1 MAIQLSDH
9 FNYKKLLR
17 FCLPSI
23 IMMIFTSIYGVVDG
37 LFVSNFV
44 GKTSF
49 AAVNLIMP
57 FNMILG
63 GTGFMIGTGGSA
75 LVAKTLGEGNDELAK
90 KYFSMMIYFT
100 LLCGII
106 LSILGVAFARPVA
119 YLLGATDA
127 MIGECVGYARVVL
140 LFNAAFMLQ
149 NVFQSFLVTAA
160 KPKFGLIV
168 TIAAGVTN
176 MVLDALFIGVFRWGV
191 IGAALATGLSQLV
204 GGLLP
209 LLFFINKNN
218 GSNLCLVPSKLEF
231 KPILMACT
239 NGVSELMTNISS
251 SIVGMLYNFQLMK
264 FAGENG
270 VAAYGVI
277 MYVQF
282 IFIAVF
288 FGYSIGTAPIVGFN
302 FGAQRHSELKNML
315 RKSMLIMI
323 SSGVFMM
330 ALAQLLAST
339 LARIFVGYDPELM
352 EMTKHAFSLVSFSF
366 ILAGV
371 NIYISSFFTA
381 LNNGVISAVV
391 SFLRTLVF
399 QASSV
404 LILPIFFELDGIWAA
419 ITVAELCAAAISIF
433 LLFANRKKYNYM

>member
-100 LLCGII
+100 LLCGVI
-106 LSILGVAFARPVA
+106 LSILGVTFARPVA

-127 MIGECVGYARVVL
+127 MIGECVSYARVVL
-140 LFNAAFMLQ
+140 IFNAAFMLQ

-209 LLFFINKNN
+209 LIFFINKNN
-218 GSNLCLVPSKLEF
+218 GSNLHLVPSKLEV

-315 RKSMLIMI
+315 RKSMLIML
-323 SSGVFMM
+323 SSGVVMM

-339 LARIFVGYDPELM
+339 LAKIFVGYDPELM

-419 ITVAELCAAAISIF
+419 ITVAEICAAVISVA
-433 LLFANRKKYNYM
+433 LLFANRKKYNYI

>member
-90 KYFSMMIYFT
+90 KYFSMMIFFT

-127 MIGECVGYARVVL
+127 MISECVGYARVVL

-168 TIAAGVTN
+168 TIASGVTN

-209 LLFFINKNN
+209 LIFFVNKNN

-339 LARIFVGYDPELM
+339 LAKIFVGYDPELM

-404 LILPIFFELDGIWAA
+404 LILPVFFELDGIWAA
-419 ITVAELCAAAISIF
+419 ITVAEICAAAISIS
-433 LLFANRKKYNYM
+433 LLFANRKKYKYM

>member
-90 KYFSMMIYFT
+90 KYFSMMIFFT

-140 LFNAAFMLQ
+140 FFNAAFMLQ

-176 MVLDALFIGVFRWGV
+176 MVLDALFIGVFRLGV

>member
-90 KYFSMMIYFT
+90 KYFSMMIFFT

-106 LSILGVAFARPVA
+106 LSILGIAFARPVA

-127 MIGECVGYARVVL
+127 MIGESVGYARVVL

>member
-9 FNYKKLLR
+9 FNYQKLLR

-90 KYFSMMIYFT
+90 KYFSMMIFFT

-140 LFNAAFMLQ
+140 FFNAAFMLQ

-176 MVLDALFIGVFRWGV
+176 MVLDALFIGVFRLGV

>member
-90 KYFSMMIYFT
+90 KYFSMMIFFT

-127 MIGECVGYARVVL
+127 MIGESVGYARVVL

-315 RKSMLIMI
+315 CKSMLIMI

-339 LARIFVGYDPELM
+339 LARIFVGYDHELM